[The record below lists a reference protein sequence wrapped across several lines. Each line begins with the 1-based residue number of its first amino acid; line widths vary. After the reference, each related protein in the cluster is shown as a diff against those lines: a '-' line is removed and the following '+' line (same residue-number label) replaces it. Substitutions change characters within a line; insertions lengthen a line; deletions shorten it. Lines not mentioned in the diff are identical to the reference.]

1 MNGKQLL
8 DTLSII
14 QSGEKAFYCTKGLK
28 QVVSIS
34 SEGKKKLI
42 NATLYNGSAID
53 NSKYYKILTNNFI
66 SNGGGDFK
74 NVFGKVYNMRNQVIH
89 GNLRQLLE

>member
-1 MNGKQLL
+1 L

-28 QVVSIS
+28 QVVSVS
-34 SEGKKKLI
+34 SDGKKKLI

-53 NSKYYKILTNNFI
+53 TSKNYKILTTNFL
-66 SNGGGDFK
+66 SHGGGDFK
-74 NVFGKVYNMRNQVIH
+74 NVFGKIYTMRN
-89 GNLRQLLE
+89 